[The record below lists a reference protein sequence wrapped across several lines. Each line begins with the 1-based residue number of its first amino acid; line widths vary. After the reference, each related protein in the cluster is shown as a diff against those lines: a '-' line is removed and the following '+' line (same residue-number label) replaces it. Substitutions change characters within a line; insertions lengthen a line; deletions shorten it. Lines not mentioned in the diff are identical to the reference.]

1 MKTQQITLVKEDVLS
16 LGRKV
21 SRQVVELSGLLVRS
35 PGASFE
41 FIQKQEDEIN
51 DLCLGIEEKC
61 LDVLVEKQDLS
72 PQEIRTVVGS
82 TLIAAKFERLSD
94 HAYRT
99 AKLITWILED
109 GVPIPEELAQMANVI
124 ARMVED
130 VLVCFVSDAI
140 DRVPE
145 ISQRDSQVDY
155 LHDMMHKRLLSDLG
169 VQDQEQAQ
177 TNTQFL
183 FCARYLERM
192 GDLVG
197 SIARRIHFIVTG
209 ERMAQH

>member
-21 SRQVVELSGLLVRS
+21 ASVVVELSGLLSRS
-35 PGASFE
+35 QAATFE
-41 FIQKQEDEIN
+41 LIQRQEEEIN
-51 DLCLGIEEKC
+51 DLCLRIEEEC
-61 LDVLVEKQDLS
+61 LDVLVERQDLN
-72 PQEIRTVVGS
+72 PREIRTVVGS
-82 TLIAAKFERLSD
+82 TLIAAKLERVAD
-94 HAYRT
+94 HAHRT
-99 AKLITWILED
+99 AKLVTWILED
-109 GVPIPEELAQMANVI
+109 DVPIPDELAEMANVI
-124 ARMVED
+124 SRMVED
-130 VLVCFVSDAI
+130 VLICFVSDAI
-140 DRVPE
+140 ERVPE

-192 GDLVG
+192 GDLVA
-197 SIARRIHFIVTG
+197 SIARRIHYIVTG
-209 ERMAQH
+209 ERMSH